1 MKTLTRT
8 LFAACAAALLGHVA
22 QAQVTTDP
30 YLFEAPSFGAADG
43 TFEWDTFV
51 GAFAGPHATDVGT
64 TGTGSASLD
73 VIELTPDLTDGPPFG
88 ILTSSSNLYSGG
100 NTGTYGIDL
109 TGLDASEAFTTVVL
123 QIAYIPGSGPFA
135 ATLQLDGVDT
145 TQVVDRGIADGVLHG
160 LVQSPNDTAYLWAE
174 WQVAA
179 GSDYTLTFDTVNHT
193 NLAAVRIDY
202 VNSGSV
208 VDAIAPSAVP
218 EPSALALL
226 LGGAALCGVRRR
238 R

>member
-1 MKTLTRT
+1 MKTPTRT
-8 LFAACAAALLGHVA
+8 LFAACAAALLGPVA

-30 YLFEAPSFGAADG
+30 YLFEAPSFGSADG
-43 TFEWDTFV
+43 TFEWDTFA
-51 GAFAGPHATDVGT
+51 GAFAGPHAADVAT
-64 TGTGSASLD
+64 TGTGSASLSVTD
-73 VIELTPDLTDGPPFG
+73 ITAVPMDGPPFG
-88 ILTSSSNLYSGG
+88 LVTSSSNLYSGG
-100 NTGTYGIDL
+100 NTATYEIDL
-109 TGLDASEAFTTVVL
+109 SGLESAEALTTVVV
-123 QIAYIPGSGPFA
+123 QIAYVPGAGPFA
-135 ATLQLDGVDT
+135 TTLQLDGMDAT
-145 TQVVDRGIADGVLHG
+145 EVVDRGIAGGVLHG

-179 GSDYTLTFDTVNHT
+179 GSGYTLTFDTANHT